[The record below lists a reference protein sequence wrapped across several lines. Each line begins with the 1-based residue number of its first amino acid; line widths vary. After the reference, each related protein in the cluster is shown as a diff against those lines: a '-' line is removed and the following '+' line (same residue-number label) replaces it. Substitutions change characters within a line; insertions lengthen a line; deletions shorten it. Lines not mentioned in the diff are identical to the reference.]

1 MKCLVCGKEY
11 EAAECPR
18 CRFPNIQIV
27 GDREQA
33 LKTMLPTIE
42 QYRREFLNA
51 IQISLVI
58 YRWKDDKGKLVMDKQ
73 EKKLLGTAN
82 ELQRGEKW
90 LEEKFAR
97 IADQKQ
103 ITVTL
108 SITMAGEEQQI
119 QVSVPNL
126 QKAELQQLGAK
137 VDDACNLCLMLSNE
151 TEKPTISQPIALFAV

>member
-18 CRFPNIQIV
+18 CHFPDVQLM

-33 LKTMLPTIE
+33 LKNMMPTI
-42 QYRREFLNA
+42 QKYRQSFLNA

-58 YRWKDDKGKLVMDKQ
+58 YRWKDDKGKLVLDRQ
-73 EKKLLGTAN
+73 ERKLLGTA
-82 ELQRGEKW
+82 EQLQRGEKW
-90 LEEKFAR
+90 LEDKFAR

-108 SITMAGEEQQI
+108 SISMGGEER
-119 QVSVPNL
+119 QVQVTVPNL

-137 VDDACNLCLMLSNE
+137 VDEACNLQVMLCND
-151 TEKPTISQPIALFAV
+151 TEQPTVSQSVALFAV